1 MKGTYIMSEYGDRI
15 SVGYEAEIAGGES
28 RYTSRRRRR
37 CAVKASSRCHLS
49 LALYQIIASVVL
61 SVMYGIVPLFLPENL
76 RVAFV
81 ESPYVLWGGQV
92 LAMYV
97 ISFPIFLLMTRGIP
111 NRRAEKS
118 NMSLGEFVV
127 IFMIAEGLAMVGN
140 IISGVLTSLIEG
152 STGSAVENGTM
163 DMIMSAPLWVVILV
177 VVVIGPII
185 EELMLRKVFIDK
197 LSVYG
202 DRLAIVVSGV
212 AFGLMHGNL
221 YQLFYAVALGILFGY
236 VYVKTRKIVYSCLL
250 HILVN
255 FFGSVPS
262 MLLLPSLLRIEEL
275 DSLYPDGVGMPVN
288 EVFASIDVLVSY
300 VSYLLIQYGLA
311 IAGIVLLLVLTIKRA
326 YRIPNTCEFR
336 LPKKTIPRVAFFN
349 LGAILF
355 FLFSLSNILL
365 TIFPD
370 ALNYL
375 LGIAP
380 AVGA

>member
-1 MKGTYIMSEYGDRI
+1 MNEYSDRAYV
-15 SVGYEAEIAGGES
+15 SYEAEIAGGDS
-28 RYTSRRRRR
+28 RYTSRRRRS

-61 SVMYGIVPLFLPENL
+61 SVMYMAVPFFLPEDL
-76 RVAFV
+76 RVAFIK
-81 ESPYVLWGGQV
+81 SPYVLWGGQV

-97 ISFPIFLLMTRGIP
+97 IAFPIFLLMTRGIP
-111 NRRAEKS
+111 SRRAEKS

-140 IISGVLTSLIEG
+140 IISRVLTSLIEVT
-152 STGSAVENGTM
+152 TGSAVENGTM
-163 DMIMSAPLWVVILV
+163 DMISSAPAIVTVFVVGI
-177 VVVIGPII
+177 IGPII

-221 YQLFYAVALGILFGY
+221 YQLFHAVALGILFGY

-250 HILVN
+250 HMLVN
-255 FFGSVPS
+255 LFSSVQS
-262 MLLLPSLLRIEEL
+262 LLLVPGLLRLEEL
-275 DSLYPDGVGMPVN
+275 DSLYPDGVGMPIS
-288 EVFASIDVLVSY
+288 EVYASIDVMVSY
-300 VSYLLIQYGLA
+300 VSYLLIQYGIS

-336 LPKKTIPRVAFFN
+336 LPKRTIPRVAFFN
-349 LGAILF
+349 LGVILF
-355 FLFSLSNILL
+355 FLLSLSNILL

-370 ALNYL
+370 ALNNL

-380 AVGA
+380 VMGA